1 MAFYVTLWIQIRL
14 LVYNRYSSFC
24 FCKKHRSFSFWAWVI
39 VSNPKKIRFSWQ
51 AKPAFHLLYRQLST
65 KLDFGQ
71 CDMSMTKSEND
82 GSLIAALDQRE
93 DYWLQMVHHKTSV
106 VNAFSLC
113 NCCIQN
119 EHLDCQWI
127 IFFMLG
133 VYFIY
138 TLIFFCLSLFRS
150 FFFSLIIFIM

>member
-1 MAFYVTLWIQIRL
+1 MFVNGQIEANDQKRYMVHKRLDLMAFYVTLWIQIRL

-39 VSNPKKIRFSWQ
+39 VSKPKKIRFSWQ

-82 GSLIAALDQRE
+82 GSLIAALIKGRIILIDCKWFTIKHR
-93 DYWLQMVHHKTSV
+93 WSMRFHFVIIVFRMNISIVSV
-106 VNAFSLC
+106 
-113 NCCIQN
+113 
-119 EHLDCQWI
+119 
-127 IFFMLG
+127 
-133 VYFIY
+133 
-138 TLIFFCLSLFRS
+138 
-150 FFFSLIIFIM
+150 